1 MVLETGKQ
9 LRFSLKLCDIG
20 LQYSNSIA
28 AIIQLRG
35 LCYETLYRCHFHLS
49 TSTGLVRRNV
59 CGKICVY

>member
-1 MVLETGKQ
+1 MVLEAGKQ

-20 LQYSNSIA
+20 LQHSNSIA

-35 LCYETLYRCHFHLS
+35 LCYEILYRCHFHLS
-49 TSTGLVRRNV
+49 ISNELVSRNV